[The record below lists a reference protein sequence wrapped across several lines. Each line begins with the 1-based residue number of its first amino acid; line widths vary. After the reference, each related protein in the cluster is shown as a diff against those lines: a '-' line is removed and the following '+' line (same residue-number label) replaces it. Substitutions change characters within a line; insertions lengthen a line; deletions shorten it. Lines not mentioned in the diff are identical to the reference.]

1 MFSFPKVYL
10 LVLRMEMDFFP
21 SIVTFSSTQLHFS
34 LSKEEQQ
41 CSLARD
47 TVGFFFPPLKY
58 LYECEAQ

>member
-41 CSLARD
+41 CSLAKD
-47 TVGFFFPPLKY
+47 TVGFFFPP
-58 LYECEAQ
+58 